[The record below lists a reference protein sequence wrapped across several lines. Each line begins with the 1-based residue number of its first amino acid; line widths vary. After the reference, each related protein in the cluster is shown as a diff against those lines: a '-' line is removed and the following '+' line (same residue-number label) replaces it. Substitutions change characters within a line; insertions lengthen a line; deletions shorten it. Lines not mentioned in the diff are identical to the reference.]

1 MDVRLT
7 MHSNFLSS
15 SPAAT
20 QQKERERER
29 KEMDL
34 TSADHH
40 AAAASTCPGCL
51 SSTWLQ
57 DSTSPLLWCLALV
70 LDTQSCVASCL
81 VDSQRFQTQWVPD
94 FSLLF
99 RCWTSMFWLES
110 PCVARRHTT
119 LAVQDCVGTV
129 WTCVHKAPQLSTWL
143 WTHTFGTNSVGMT
156 ELQTSED
163 QAVVGMACRKPLD
176 ILKTC
181 THAGVIN
188 ETTSTLR
195 LLWLLMSYWE
205 DAQSTVKSLDELPI
219 HTVEDITQAFILLAL
234 FITIMLTFTIY
245 ILAFYWTKYNEGLR
259 NESNSN

>member
-7 MHSNFLSS
+7 MHGNFLSS

-34 TSADHH
+34 TPADHH

-57 DSTSPLLWCLALV
+57 DSTSPLLRCLALV
-70 LDTQSCVASCL
+70 LDTQSCMASCL
-81 VDSQRFQTQWVPD
+81 VDSQRFQSSAFCSFVEPQCSDWNP
-94 FSLLF
+94 
-99 RCWTSMFWLES
+99 
-110 PCVARRHTT
+110 PCVMHRHATP
-119 LAVQDCVGTV
+119 AVQDCVGRV

-156 ELQTSED
+156 ELRASED
-163 QAVVGMACRKPLD
+163 QAVVGVACRKPVD

-181 THAGVIN
+181 THARVIN
-188 ETTSTLR
+188 ETTSTLG
-195 LLWLLMSYWE
+195 LLWLLMS
-205 DAQSTVKSLDELPI
+205 
-219 HTVEDITQAFILLAL
+219 
-234 FITIMLTFTIY
+234 
-245 ILAFYWTKYNEGLR
+245 
-259 NESNSN
+259 

>member
-156 ELQTSED
+156 ELQTPED
-163 QAVVGMACRKPLD
+163 QAVVGMPCRKPLD
-176 ILKTC
+176 ILQTR
-181 THAGVIN
+181 THACRGNKWNHLNTQAALTI
-188 ETTSTLR
+188 
-195 LLWLLMSYWE
+195 
-205 DAQSTVKSLDELPI
+205 DELLRRCWINGEVPWWAA
-219 HTVEDITQAFILLAL
+219 HTYSGRYHTGFYTPGFVYNHYANFHYIYFSILVN
-234 FITIMLTFTIY
+234 
-245 ILAFYWTKYNEGLR
+245 KV
-259 NESNSN
+259 